1 MIGCLHTVFP
11 ASKIA
16 GCRGIIPLLGEF
28 EGATPP
34 QGFKGFT
41 PLRGHIKEHKSLP
54 SASRCQSAGPRRGVG
69 GKGGLAPLL
78 TWKS

>member
-1 MIGCLHTVFP
+1 MRFILDHADAQGLGLVLHVEFSCLIYHTVFP

-34 QGFKGFT
+34 QGLGF
-41 PLRGHIKEHKSLP
+41 
-54 SASRCQSAGPRRGVG
+54 
-69 GKGGLAPLL
+69 
-78 TWKS
+78 